1 MKKKMGGAQF
11 VIFLV
16 LFILFV
22 VYSISLIMPAVWM
35 FLSSLKGSL
44 EYSGGDPFALPEKW
58 LFKNYIEAFTLL
70 NVNETSFL
78 GLIWNSLWQAGV
90 SVIIGLFVSGLVCY
104 VMAKMTFP
112 GRKIIYGTI
121 IAVMIIP
128 IYGSLPA
135 AFKLKTDL
143 NLYDNPINII
153 ILSLGPVGG
162 MRFLILYSFFKGIS
176 WDYVEAGM
184 IDGASHWKIFFSII
198 LPQAIPP
205 LVTFAMTD
213 FIGAWND
220 YLTPLMYMP
229 SYPTLASGLY
239 QYEADMT
246 RAVKYPV
253 YYAGVIIST
262 IPILALFVSFR
273 DVFMSSLSAGGLK
286 G

>member
-1 MKKKMGGAQF
+1 MKKKMGGMQF
-11 VIFLV
+11 SIFVV
-16 LFILFV
+16 LFVLFV
-22 VYSISLIMPAVWM
+22 LYSITLVYPVIWM

-44 EYSGGDPFALPEKW
+44 EYSAGDPFALPQKW
-58 LFKNYIEAFTLL
+58 LFKNYAEAFTLL
-70 NVNETSFL
+70 NVQGTSFV
-78 GLIWNSLWQAGV
+78 GLIWNSIWQAGV
-90 SVIIGLFVSGLVCY
+90 SIIIGLFVSGLVCY

-112 GRKIIYGTI
+112 GQKIIYATI

-143 NLYDNPINII
+143 GLYDNPMNIVI
-153 ILSLGPVGG
+153 SSFGPVGG
-162 MRFLILYSFFKGIS
+162 MRFLVLYAFFKGIS
-176 WDYVEAGM
+176 WEYVEAGM

-198 LPQAIPP
+198 LPLAIPP
-205 LVTFAMTD
+205 LATFAMTD
-213 FIGAWND
+213 FVGAWND

-229 SYPTLASGLY
+229 SFPTLASGLY

-262 IPILALFVSFR
+262 VPILVLFVSFR
-273 DVFMSSLSAGGLK
+273 DVFMSSLSGGGLK

>member
-1 MKKKMGGAQF
+1 
-11 VIFLV
+11 
-16 LFILFV
+16 
-22 VYSISLIMPAVWM
+22 
-35 FLSSLKGSL
+35 
-44 EYSGGDPFALPEKW
+44 
-58 LFKNYIEAFTLL
+58 
-70 NVNETSFL
+70 
-78 GLIWNSLWQAGV
+78 
-90 SVIIGLFVSGLVCY
+90 
-104 VMAKMTFP
+104 
-112 GRKIIYGTI
+112 
-121 IAVMIIP
+121 
-128 IYGSLPA
+128 
-135 AFKLKTDL
+135 
-143 NLYDNPINII
+143 
-153 ILSLGPVGG
+153 